1 MNLWASTSWMIVMG
15 EKQPGVL
22 IIPPP
27 FMPRCCHGGATA
39 GGTLVLRDAD
49 VRPGETG

>member
-15 EKQPGVL
+15 EKQPGL
-22 IIPPP
+22 DHSAAI
-27 FMPRCCHGGATA
+27 MARCCHGGVTA